1 MQLPHN
7 GFKAALKA
15 GKPQFGLWMDSAN
28 PYMAEI
34 AATSGYDWMLLDGE
48 HAPNSIENLCAQL
61 QAVAPYGCHPIIR
74 PVESTAP
81 NVKQALDIGAQTLLL
96 PMIDTAEQ
104 ARDMVAAFRYP
115 PTGVRG
121 VGAVVARA
129 SRWGRI
135 PHYMRD
141 VERELCLLVQVES
154 RTAVENVDA
163 ILAVEGIDGVFI
175 GPADLSA
182 SMGYPDRADDPA
194 MLALFE
200 SLTRKIVAAGKAAGT
215 LAVDPQVA
223 RSFLDWGATFVAVGV
238 DTLLYTSALDAALDR
253 VRKG

>member
-7 GFKAALKA
+7 SFKAAIKA
-15 GKPQFGLWMDSAN
+15 GKPQFGLWMDSAS

-34 AATSGYDWMLLDGE
+34 AATGGYDWMLLDGE

-61 QAVAPYGCHPIIR
+61 QAAAPYACHPIIR
-74 PVESTAP
+74 PVEATAP
-81 NVKQALDIGAQTLLL
+81 NVKQLLDIGAQTLLL

-104 ARDMVAAFRYP
+104 ARRMVSALRYP
-115 PTGVRG
+115 PVGVRG

-141 VERELCLLVQVES
+141 VDQELCLLVQAES
-154 RTAVENVDA
+154 RTAVENIDE
-163 ILAVEGIDGVFI
+163 ILAVDGIDGVFI

-182 SMGYPDRADDPA
+182 SMGHPDDADAPE
-194 MLALFE
+194 MLELFE
-200 SLTRKIVAAGKAAGT
+200 KLTKKIVASGKAAGT
-215 LAVDPQVA
+215 LAVAPAVA
-223 RSFLDWGATFVAVGV
+223 RRFLEWGATFVAVGV
-238 DTLLYTSALDAALDR
+238 DTLLYTSALDAALAPFKR
-253 VRKG
+253 